1 MLASEEM
8 GKNSHREETKKLVKA
23 VDDFIL
29 ERTEYFQT
37 RYEEIGLYKLFDGN
51 RKHMEAAA
59 DLVGS
64 LMAEFQT
71 FMMAVQNNIAKID
84 YEYRYGEGVSKATR
98 DRIVKTFERIGF
110 FSNNMTNLLR
120 ATNQNILFFLD
131 RKY

>member
-8 GKNSHREETKKLVKA
+8 GKHSRREEAKQLARV

-37 RYEEIGLYKLFDGN
+37 KYEEIGLYKLFDGN
-51 RKHMEAAA
+51 RKHMEKAA
-59 DLVGS
+59 DLVGA

-98 DRIVKTFERIGF
+98 DRLVKTFDRIGF
-110 FSNNMTNLLR
+110 FANNMTNLLR